1 MKFEVNGKLFTV
13 KKATLNDLDRF
24 YSNSSLTLFGLS
36 KESIKDWMEYMS
48 DFIVTDKVAIYTY
61 SGKMMNDKYSLRG
74 NVAYPDDLTNFS
86 FDTNL
91 VFGGNIGEVAIDRFN
106 YGGRWFDDIVDN
118 NEAHMSEMD
127 ENN

>member
-1 MKFEVNGKLFTV
+1 
-13 KKATLNDLDRF
+13 
-24 YSNSSLTLFGLS
+24 
-36 KESIKDWMEYMS
+36 MS